1 MSASFASNF
10 SSHRSTKSLSTG
22 LPVRKL
28 GLIIKREYLT
38 RIKTKSFI
46 IGTILVPLIGLAFCL
61 LIIFLVNHKPT
72 HTMRLVIVDNSGT
85 LAQSITQGLD
95 AKLEN
100 GQPEFNIVETIA
112 RPASPDAVQ
121 QNLRARIN
129 AEKIDAYLW
138 IPRDPKDSFELH
150 MRNPDNFSL
159 IGPLSG
165 AVDQAV
171 ISARLSERG
180 IHLDDIKA
188 VLHGTDLK
196 LMKISE
202 TGEAEEKGQ
211 SIAIA
216 VALVILL
223 YAALLMYGIITM
235 RSVLE
240 EKTTR
245 TMEVLISAV
254 RPFELLCGKI
264 LGVAAAAFTQFAIWM
279 ISTALLF
286 TYGAL
291 AAAGMGTGSALSGVH
306 IPISLVLYAGIFFFG
321 GYFLY
326 SAMFA
331 AIGSACSNDQ
341 DAQQLQWV
349 AMAPLGFCIVIYS
362 VVLHRPHFHHFR
374 RSLRDPV
381 LFACADVAAHF
392 VADAAR
398 VADHP
403 CSGPALSHH
412 HRLDLRFRKN
422 LSRRNPDVRQAP
434 LPSRNVPLAPL
445 LLECWPYSSPA
456 PVPGFRSAG

>member
-1 MSASFASNF
+1 M
-10 SSHRSTKSLSTG
+10 
-22 LPVRKL
+22 RKL
-28 GLIIKREYLT
+28 RLIVKREYLT
-38 RIKTKSFI
+38 RIKTKGFI
-46 IGTILVPLIGLAFCL
+46 IGTILVPLLGLAFCL

-72 HTMRLVIVDNSGT
+72 HSMRLVIVDNSGT
-85 LAQSITQGLD
+85 LAQPIAQGLD

-100 GQPEFNIVETIA
+100 GNPEFNIVETIVS
-112 RPASPDAVQ
+112 PAAPDAVQ
-121 QNLRARIN
+121 QDLRARIN

-180 IHLDDIKA
+180 VHLDDIKSI
-188 VLHGTDLK
+188 LRGTDLK

-211 SIAIA
+211 SIGIAI
-216 VALVILL
+216 ALVILL
-223 YAALLMYGIITM
+223 YTALLMYGIITM

-254 RPFELLCGKI
+254 RPFELLTGKI
-264 LGVAAAAFTQFAIWM
+264 LGVAAAAFTQFAVWM

-291 AAAGMGTGSALSGVH
+291 AAMGMGGTAMSGVH
-306 IPISLVLYAGIFFFG
+306 VPISLVLYASIFFIG

-326 SAMFA
+326 SSMFA
-331 AIGSACSNDQ
+331 AIGAACSNEQ
-341 DAQQLQWV
+341 DAQQLQWI
-349 AMAPLGFCIVIYS
+349 AMAPLVFCMVIYS
-362 VVLHRPHFHHFR
+362 MVLNDPTSTASVVLSEIPFFAPVLM
-374 RSLRDPV
+374 SLRISLQTPP
-381 LFACADVAAHF
+381 AWQI
-392 VADAAR
+392 
-398 VADHP
+398 
-403 CSGPALSHH
+403 ALSLVLLFLTTIGTIWASAKIY
-412 HRLDLRFRKN
+412 RVGILMYGKRPSLVEMFRWLR
-422 LSRRNPDVRQAP
+422 
-434 LPSRNVPLAPL
+434 
-445 LLECWPYSSPA
+445 YS
-456 PVPGFRSAG
+456 

>member
-1 MSASFASNF
+1 
-10 SSHRSTKSLSTG
+10 
-22 LPVRKL
+22 VRKL

-38 RIKTKSFI
+38 RIKTKGFI

-72 HTMRLVIVDNSGT
+72 HSMRLVIVDNSGQ
-85 LAQSITQGLD
+85 LAQPIAQGLD

-100 GQPEFNIVETIA
+100 GQPEFNIVETNV
-112 RPASPDAVQ
+112 RPASPDVVQ
-121 QNLRARIN
+121 QDLRARIN

-180 IHLDDIKA
+180 VHLDDIKSI
-188 VLHGTDLK
+188 LRGTDLK

-211 SIAIA
+211 SIGIA
-216 VALVILL
+216 VALVVLL
-223 YAALLMYGIITM
+223 YTALLMYGIITM

-264 LGVAAAAFTQFAIWM
+264 LGVAAAAFTQFAVWM

-291 AAAGMGTGSALSGVH
+291 AAMGMGGTAMSGVH
-306 IPISLVLYAGIFFFG
+306 VPISLVLYATIFFIG

-326 SAMFA
+326 SSMFA
-331 AIGSACSNDQ
+331 AIGAACSNEQ
-341 DAQQLQWV
+341 DAQQLQWI
-349 AMAPLGFCIVIYS
+349 AMAPLVFCMVIYS
-362 VVLHRPHFHHFR
+362 MVLNDPTSTASVVLSEIPFFA
-374 RSLRDPV
+374 PV
-381 LFACADVAAHF
+381 LMAL
-392 VADAAR
+392 R
-398 VADHP
+398 ISLQTP
-403 CSGPALSHH
+403 PAWQIVLS
-412 HRLDLRFRKN
+412 LF
-422 LSRRNPDVRQAP
+422 
-434 LPSRNVPLAPL
+434 L
-445 LLECWPYSSPA
+445 LLVTTVVTIWASAKIYRVGILMYGKRPSLVEMFRWLRYS
-456 PVPGFRSAG
+456 